1 MRMDAKQSVHPEV
14 ETLAL
19 VGNNHQKSQLDPN
32 TDVMGRVGSVWKVP
46 DATTSFKVVLKS
58 L

>member
-32 TDVMGRVGSVWKVP
+32 TDVMGRVWKVP